1 MRAVIQRVSNAKVEI
16 EGDVK
21 GSVNQGLLV
30 LIGIE
35 NTDNQ
40 VDIEWISSKIIQLR
54 IFADEGGLMNKSIM
68 DIGGNILLISQF
80 TIFGQTKKGNRPSF
94 IKAARPEIGIPIYE
108 ELKEMLNLKLGKR
121 IETGIFGADMMVSLT
136 NDGPVTLYMD
146 TKNKE

>member
-16 EGDVK
+16 EGVVK
-21 GSVNQGLLV
+21 GSVDQGLLV
-30 LIGIE
+30 LVGIE
-35 NTDNQ
+35 DTDNQ

-54 IFADEGGLMNKSIM
+54 IFADEGGLMNKSIV

-80 TIFGQTKKGNRPSF
+80 TLFGQTKKGNRPSF
-94 IKAARPEIGIPIYE
+94 IRAARPEVAIPIYE
-108 ELKEMLNLKLGKR
+108 KLKEMLNLKLGKI
-121 IETGIFGADMMVSLT
+121 IETGIFGADMMVSLI